1 MTKQQLIDRV
11 AQRSE
16 ISNTVASMIVNL
28 IFDGIAEQL
37 AKGGRVEI
45 RGFRSFSVREYKKG
59 YTGRNPRWGN
69 TVEVRPKRSPFFRAG
84 KELKERLNS
93 N

>member
-16 ISNTVASMIVNL
+16 IPNTVASMIVNL
-28 IFDGIAEQL
+28 IFDGMAEEL
-37 AKGGRVEI
+37 AKAGRVEI
-45 RGFRSFSVREYKKG
+45 RGFGSFSAREHKG

-69 TVEVRPKRSPFFRAG
+69 TVEVKPQKSPFFRAG